1 MIRKQ
6 LLPGKW
12 HYVILYLKSEFQ
24 LIHQNWTYQLLMT
37 LGCPQDWWPA
47 CNYHLGYINSGAKSA
62 LEKRVVNF
70 HTNARIFFREIRTK
84 LFTSYT
90 RNLLQKAKLIDNHT
104 YDSFKRYSSNPWRL
118 VSQAAANPVHHLAHS
133 WYLRTET
140 CRVTQRKGSKKSKR
154 VTTKHRKPWDEEKSQ
169 SAD

>member
-12 HYVILYLKSEFQ
+12 HYIILYLKSEFQ

-37 LGCPQDWWPA
+37 LSCPQDWWPA

-104 YDSFKRYSSNPWRL
+104 L
-118 VSQAAANPVHHLAHS
+118 MIHS
-133 WYLRTET
+133 KDTV
-140 CRVTQRKGSKKSKR
+140 VTLEDLCPRQLPTQF
-154 VTTKHRKPWDEEKSQ
+154 TT
-169 SAD
+169 